1 MSGNTSLK
9 SSRDRESH
17 PEKGGKGRVGR
28 VGFGAGKPGQPPDAA
43 LPAAPGR
50 LPPAGLQGCRRLSC
64 ELAGRGPRTCAL
76 CIWRR
81 SWDPTDPQGI
91 EARARQLAREPPWGG
106 RQARGQADPV
116 QPLRLVVTRLRSPLV
131 TCLQRSICAPRLGP
145 RATFDGVCVDSMSD

>member
-64 ELAGRGPRTCAL
+64 ELAGRDLEPAPCASGGGPG
-76 CIWRR
+76 IP
-81 SWDPTDPQGI
+81 PTLGI